1 MHSMLP
7 LNPYH
12 STLLFFSGSAL
23 LVMMFLVLIA
33 VWRFPLWVQLI
44 TVLLGIAIVWGGL
57 FIGSELGFRNWQA
70 MPNAPDEAY
79 ADTAPLGM
87 LIAGWLPAGYF
98 TAAWWGVLSLIALA
112 VRRIRQPKPPPRLP
126 T

>member
-1 MHSMLP
+1 MNSMLP

-33 VWRFPLWVQLI
+33 GR
-44 TVLLGIAIVWGGL
+44 
-57 FIGSELGFRNWQA
+57 
-70 MPNAPDEAY
+70 
-79 ADTAPLGM
+79 
-87 LIAGWLPAGYF
+87 LPAGFF

-112 VRRIRQPKPPPRLP
+112 VRWIRRPKAPPRLP
-126 T
+126 S